1 MFTKNEIE
9 EIRKEFP
16 FLNLKSNGKPIIYL
30 DNGATTQKPR
40 EIIDN
45 IKNFYESENGNPHR
59 GAHYLAMK
67 STEVYEDAR
76 QKIADFIGA
85 RKASEVVFL
94 RNATEA
100 LNLLAYSYGL
110 NNLKEGDEIVN
121 SIMEHHSNLV
131 PWQEVCKKTGAK
143 LKFLYVDDDMQIPF
157 SEIEEKVTK
166 NTKIV
171 SITGASNVVGTNPDI
186 EKIVK
191 YARENSDA
199 KIILDGAQLVPHRK
213 VNVSELDVDFMAFS
227 GHKMYSALGIGV
239 LYGKEELLNKM
250 DVFLTGGD
258 MIEYVYEDHTTF
270 LDAPQRF
277 EAGTANV
284 EGAVN
289 LAAAIDFINK
299 YGMERIDDYERF
311 LTDYCY
317 SKLKELDYLEVY
329 TTSDKNRAP
338 VISFNFKEAHPHDVA
353 SILDTYG
360 IAIRSGHHCAQP
372 LHRYLGSNFSCRAS
386 FAIYNTVEEIDYFV
400 EHLEDVR
407 RILGIESW

>member
-16 FLNLKSNGKPIIYL
+16 FLNLKPNGKQIVYL

-67 STEVYEDAR
+67 STEVYEAAR
-76 QKIADFIGA
+76 QKVADFIGA
-85 RKASEVVFL
+85 KKASEVVFL

-110 NNLKEGDEIVN
+110 NNLKEGDEIVI

-166 NTKIV
+166 NTKIL

-250 DVFLTGGD
+250 DIFLSGGD

-289 LAAAIDFINK
+289 LAAAIDFIEK
-299 YGMERIDDYERF
+299 YGMEKIDEYERY

-317 SKLKELDYLEVY
+317 DKLKNLDYLEVY

-407 RILGIESW
+407 RILGIES

>member
-16 FLNLKSNGKPIIYL
+16 FLNLKPNGKQIVYL

-67 STEVYEDAR
+67 STEVYEGAR
-76 QKIADFIGA
+76 QKVADFIGA
-85 RKASEVVFL
+85 KKPSEVVFL

-110 NNLKEGDEIVN
+110 NNLEEGDEIVI
-121 SIMEHHSNLV
+121 SIMEHHSNVV

-143 LKFLYVDDDMQIPF
+143 LKFLYLDDDMQIPF

-250 DVFLTGGD
+250 DIFLSGGD

-289 LAAAIDFINK
+289 LAAAIDFIEK
-299 YGMERIDDYERF
+299 YGMEKIDEYERY

-317 SKLKELDYLEVY
+317 DKLKNLDYLEVY
-329 TTSDKNRAP
+329 TTSYNNRAP

-407 RILGIESW
+407 RILGIES

>member
-16 FLNLKSNGKPIIYL
+16 FLNLRPNGKPIVYL

-67 STEVYEDAR
+67 STEAYEDAR

-110 NNLKEGDEIVN
+110 NNLKEGDEIVI

-191 YARENSDA
+191 YTRENSDA

-407 RILGIESW
+407 RILGIES

>member
-16 FLNLKSNGKPIIYL
+16 FLNLKPNGKQIVYF

-40 EIIDN
+40 EIIEN
-45 IKNFYESENGNPHR
+45 IKNFYECENGNPHR

-85 RKASEVVFL
+85 KKASEVVFL

-110 NNLKEGDEIVN
+110 NNLKEGDEIVI

-143 LKFLYVDDDMQIPF
+143 IKFLYLDHDMQIPF

-166 NTKIV
+166 NTKLI

-299 YGMERIDDYERF
+299 YGMEKIDEYERF

-317 SKLKELDYLEVY
+317 YKLKKLNYLDVY

-407 RILGIESW
+407 RILGIES

>member
-16 FLNLKSNGKPIIYL
+16 FLNLKPNGKQIVYF

-67 STEVYEDAR
+67 STEVYEGAR
-76 QKIADFIGA
+76 QKVADFIGA
-85 RKASEVVFL
+85 KKPSEVVFL

-110 NNLKEGDEIVN
+110 NNLKEGDEIAI

-186 EKIVK
+186 EKILK

-213 VNVSELDVDFMAFS
+213 INVSELDVDFMAFS

-250 DVFLTGGD
+250 DIFLSGGD

-289 LAAAIDFINK
+289 LAAAIDFIEK
-299 YGMERIDDYERF
+299 YGMEKIDEYERY

-317 SKLKELDYLEVY
+317 DKLKNLDYLEVY
-329 TTSDKNRAP
+329 TTSDNNRAP

-407 RILGIESW
+407 RILGIES

>member
-1 MFTKNEIE
+1 MFTKDEIE

-16 FLNLKSNGKPIIYL
+16 FLNLKPNGKPIVYL

-110 NNLKEGDEIVN
+110 NNLKEGDEIVI

-191 YARENSDA
+191 YTRENSDA

-407 RILGIESW
+407 RILGIES

>member
-16 FLNLKSNGKPIIYL
+16 FLNLKPNGKQIVYF

-45 IKNFYESENGNPHR
+45 IKNFYECENGNPHR

-85 RKASEVVFL
+85 KKASEVVFL

-110 NNLKEGDEIVN
+110 NNLKEGDEIVI

-143 LKFLYVDDDMQIPF
+143 LKFLYLDHDMQIPF

-166 NTKIV
+166 NTKLI

-191 YARENSDA
+191 YARKNSDA

-277 EAGTANV
+277 EAGTTNV

-299 YGMERIDDYERF
+299 YGMEKIDEYERF

-317 SKLKELDYLEVY
+317 YKLKKLDYLDVY

-407 RILGIESW
+407 RILGIES

>member
-16 FLNLKSNGKPIIYL
+16 FLNLKPNGKQIVYF

-67 STEVYEDAR
+67 STEVYEGAR
-76 QKIADFIGA
+76 QKVADFIGA
-85 RKASEVVFL
+85 KKPSEVVFL

-110 NNLKEGDEIVN
+110 NNLKEGDEIVI

-143 LKFLYVDDDMQIPF
+143 LKFLYLDDDMQIPF

-250 DVFLTGGD
+250 DIFLSGGD

-289 LAAAIDFINK
+289 LAAGIDFIEK
-299 YGMERIDDYERF
+299 YGMEKIDEYERY

-317 SKLKELDYLEVY
+317 NKLKNLDYLEVY
-329 TTSDKNRAP
+329 TTSDNNRAP

-386 FAIYNTVEEIDYFV
+386 FAIYNTVEEIDYFA

-407 RILGIESW
+407 RILGIES

>member
-16 FLNLKSNGKPIIYL
+16 FLNLKPNGKQIIYL

-67 STEVYEDAR
+67 STEVYEAAR
-76 QKIADFIGA
+76 QKVADFIGA
-85 RKASEVVFL
+85 KKASEVVFL

-110 NNLKEGDEIVN
+110 NNLKEGDEIVI

-143 LKFLYVDDDMQIPF
+143 LKFLYLDDDMQIPF

-250 DVFLTGGD
+250 DIFLSGGD

-289 LAAAIDFINK
+289 LAAGIDFIEK
-299 YGMERIDDYERF
+299 YGMEKIDEYERY

-317 SKLKELDYLEVY
+317 NKLKNLDYLEVY
-329 TTSDKNRAP
+329 TTSDNNRAP

-407 RILGIESW
+407 RILGIES

>member
-16 FLNLKSNGKPIIYL
+16 FLNLKPNGKQIVYF

-67 STEVYEDAR
+67 STEVYEAAR
-76 QKIADFIGA
+76 QKVADFIGA
-85 RKASEVVFL
+85 KKASEVVFL

-110 NNLKEGDEIVN
+110 NNLKEGDEIVI

-166 NTKIV
+166 NTKIL

-250 DVFLTGGD
+250 DIFLSGGD

-299 YGMERIDDYERF
+299 YGMEKIDEYERY

-317 SKLKELDYLEVY
+317 DKLKNLDYLEVY

-407 RILGIESW
+407 RILGIES

>member
-16 FLNLKSNGKPIIYL
+16 FLNLKPNGKQIVYF

-67 STEVYEDAR
+67 STEVYEAAR
-76 QKIADFIGA
+76 QKVADFIGA
-85 RKASEVVFL
+85 KKASEVVFL

-110 NNLKEGDEIVN
+110 NNLKEGDEIVI

-191 YARENSDA
+191 YARENADA

-250 DVFLTGGD
+250 DIFLSGGD

-299 YGMERIDDYERF
+299 YGMEKIDEYERY

-317 SKLKELDYLEVY
+317 DKLKKLDYLEVY
-329 TTSDKNRAP
+329 TTSDNNRAP

-386 FAIYNTVEEIDYFV
+386 FAIYNTVDEIDYFV

-407 RILGIESW
+407 RILGIES

>member
-9 EIRKEFP
+9 EIRKDFP
-16 FLNLKSNGKPIIYL
+16 FLNLKPNGKPIVYL
-30 DNGATTQKPR
+30 DNGATTQKPK
-40 EIIDN
+40 EIIEN

-76 QKIADFIGA
+76 QKVADFIGA
-85 RKASEVVFL
+85 SKASEVVFL

-110 NNLKEGDEIVN
+110 NNLAEGDEIVI

-131 PWQEVCKKTGAK
+131 PWQEVSKKTGAK
-143 LKFLYVDDDMQIPF
+143 LKFLYVDEDMQIPF

-166 NTKIV
+166 NTKII

-213 VNVSELDVDFMAFS
+213 VDVSKLDVDFLAFS

-258 MIEYVYEDHTTF
+258 IIEYVYEDHTTF

-289 LAAAIDFINK
+289 LAAAIDFVNK
-299 YGMERIDDYERF
+299 YGMEKIDEYERF

-317 SKLKELDYLEVY
+317 DKLKKLDYLDVY

-407 RILGIESW
+407 RILGIES

>member
-16 FLNLKSNGKPIIYL
+16 FLNLKPNGKQIVYF

-45 IKNFYESENGNPHR
+45 IKNFYECENGNPHR

-110 NNLKEGDEIVN
+110 NNLKEGDEIVI

-143 LKFLYVDDDMQIPF
+143 LKFLYLDHDMQIPF

-166 NTKIV
+166 NTKLI

-277 EAGTANV
+277 EAGTTNV

-299 YGMERIDDYERF
+299 YGMEKIDEYERF

-317 SKLKELDYLEVY
+317 YKLKKLNYLDVY

-407 RILGIESW
+407 RILGIES

>member
-16 FLNLKSNGKPIIYL
+16 FLNLKPNGKQIVYF

-67 STEVYEDAR
+67 STEVYEGAR
-76 QKIADFIGA
+76 QKVADFIGA
-85 RKASEVVFL
+85 KKPSEVVFL

-110 NNLKEGDEIVN
+110 NNLKEGDEIVI

-166 NTKIV
+166 NTKIL

-250 DVFLTGGD
+250 DIFLSGGD

-289 LAAAIDFINK
+289 LAAGIDFIEK
-299 YGMERIDDYERF
+299 YGMEKIDEYERY

-317 SKLKELDYLEVY
+317 NKLKNLDYLEVY
-329 TTSDKNRAP
+329 TTSDNNRAP

-407 RILGIESW
+407 RILGIES

>member
-1 MFTKNEIE
+1 MFTKDEIE

-16 FLNLKSNGKPIIYL
+16 FLNLKPNGKPIVYL

-110 NNLKEGDEIVN
+110 NNLKEGDEIVI

-171 SITGASNVVGTNPDI
+171 SITGASNVVATNPDI

-284 EGAVN
+284 EGSVN

-407 RILGIESW
+407 RILGIES

>member
-16 FLNLKSNGKPIIYL
+16 FLNLKPNGKPIVYL

-110 NNLKEGDEIVN
+110 NNLKEGDEIVI

-157 SEIEEKVTK
+157 SEIKEKVTK

-311 LTDYCY
+311 LTDYAY

-407 RILGIESW
+407 RILGIES

>member
-1 MFTKNEIE
+1 MLDKKQVED
-9 EIRKEFP
+9 IRKD
-16 FLNLKSNGKPIIYL
+16 FLYLSKEYKNPIVYL
-30 DNGATTQKPR
+30 DNAATSQKP
-40 EIIDN
+40 IQVIDSVSE
-45 IKNFYESENGNPHR
+45 FYKYENANPHR
-59 GAHYLAMK
+59 GAHTLSVL
-67 STEVYEDAR
+67 STDVYESGREKVA
-76 QKIADFIGA
+76 KFI
-85 RKASEVVFL
+85 
-94 RNATEA
+94 NATDSSEIVFTRNTTES
-100 LNLLAYSYGL
+100 LNLLAYSYGYE
-110 NNLKEGDEIVN
+110 NLKEDDEIVI

-131 PWQEVCKKTGAK
+131 TWQEVCKKTGAK

-191 YARENSDA
+191 YTRENSDA

-407 RILGIESW
+407 RILGIES

>member
-16 FLNLKSNGKPIIYL
+16 FLNLKSNGKPIVYL

-110 NNLKEGDEIVN
+110 NNLKEGDEIVI

-157 SEIEEKVTK
+157 SEIQEKVTK

-407 RILGIESW
+407 RILGIES

>member
-16 FLNLKSNGKPIIYL
+16 FLNLKPNGKQIVYL

-67 STEVYEDAR
+67 STEVYEAAR
-76 QKIADFIGA
+76 QKVADFIGA

-110 NNLKEGDEIVN
+110 NNLKEGDEIVI

-143 LKFLYVDDDMQIPF
+143 LKFLYLDDDMQIHF

-191 YARENSDA
+191 YTRENSDA

-250 DVFLTGGD
+250 DVFLSGGD

-407 RILGIESW
+407 RILGIES

>member
-16 FLNLKSNGKPIIYL
+16 FLNLKPNGKQIVYF

-45 IKNFYESENGNPHR
+45 IKNFYECENGNPHR

-85 RKASEVVFL
+85 KKASEVVFL

-110 NNLKEGDEIVN
+110 NNLKEGDEIVI

-143 LKFLYVDDDMQIPF
+143 LKFLYLDHDMQIPF

-166 NTKIV
+166 NTKLI

-277 EAGTANV
+277 EAGTTNV

-299 YGMERIDDYERF
+299 YGMEKIDEYERF

-317 SKLKELDYLEVY
+317 YKLKKLNYLDVY

-407 RILGIESW
+407 RILGIES

>member
-16 FLNLKSNGKPIIYL
+16 FLNLKPNGKEIVYF

-67 STEVYEDAR
+67 STEVYEAAR
-76 QKIADFIGA
+76 QKVADFIGA
-85 RKASEVVFL
+85 KKASEVVFL

-110 NNLKEGDEIVN
+110 NNLKEGDEIVI

-250 DVFLTGGD
+250 DIFLSGGD

-289 LAAAIDFINK
+289 LAAAIDFIEK
-299 YGMERIDDYERF
+299 YGMEKIDEYERY

-317 SKLKELDYLEVY
+317 DKLKKLDYLEVY
-329 TTSDKNRAP
+329 TTSDNNRAP

-407 RILGIESW
+407 RILGIES

>member
-16 FLNLKSNGKPIIYL
+16 FLNLKPNGKQIVYF

-67 STEVYEDAR
+67 STEVYEAAR
-76 QKIADFIGA
+76 QKVADFIGA
-85 RKASEVVFL
+85 KKASEVVFL

-110 NNLKEGDEIVN
+110 NNLKEGDEIVI

-143 LKFLYVDDDMQIPF
+143 LKFLYLDDDMQIPF

-213 VNVSELDVDFMAFS
+213 VNVS
-227 GHKMYSALGIGV
+227 
-239 LYGKEELLNKM
+239 
-250 DVFLTGGD
+250 
-258 MIEYVYEDHTTF
+258 
-270 LDAPQRF
+270 
-277 EAGTANV
+277 
-284 EGAVN
+284 
-289 LAAAIDFINK
+289 
-299 YGMERIDDYERF
+299 
-311 LTDYCY
+311 
-317 SKLKELDYLEVY
+317 
-329 TTSDKNRAP
+329 
-338 VISFNFKEAHPHDVA
+338 
-353 SILDTYG
+353 
-360 IAIRSGHHCAQP
+360 
-372 LHRYLGSNFSCRAS
+372 
-386 FAIYNTVEEIDYFV
+386 
-400 EHLEDVR
+400 
-407 RILGIESW
+407 

>member
-16 FLNLKSNGKPIIYL
+16 FLNLKPNGKPIVYL

-40 EIIDN
+40 EIIEN

-110 NNLKEGDEIVN
+110 NNLKEGDEIVI

-166 NTKIV
+166 NTKIF

-317 SKLKELDYLEVY
+317 SKLKGLDYLEVY

-407 RILGIESW
+407 RILGIES

>member
-1 MFTKNEIE
+1 MFAKNEIE

-16 FLNLKSNGKPIIYL
+16 FLNLKPNGKQIVYF
-30 DNGATTQKPR
+30 DNGATTQKPK

-67 STEVYEDAR
+67 STEVYEAAR
-76 QKIADFIGA
+76 QKVADFIGA
-85 RKASEVVFL
+85 KKASEVVFL

-110 NNLKEGDEIVN
+110 NNLKEGDEIVI

-250 DVFLTGGD
+250 DIFLSGGD

-289 LAAAIDFINK
+289 LAAAIDFIEK
-299 YGMERIDDYERF
+299 YGMEKIDEYERY

-317 SKLKELDYLEVY
+317 DKLKKLDYLEVY
-329 TTSDKNRAP
+329 TTSDNNRAP

-407 RILGIESW
+407 RILGIES

>member
-16 FLNLKSNGKPIIYL
+16 FLNLKPNGKQIVYF

-67 STEVYEDAR
+67 STEVYEGAR
-76 QKIADFIGA
+76 QKVADFIGA
-85 RKASEVVFL
+85 KKPSEVVFL

-110 NNLKEGDEIVN
+110 NNLEEGDEIVI

-171 SITGASNVVGTNPDI
+171 SITGASNVVGTNPNI

-250 DVFLTGGD
+250 DIFLSGGD

-289 LAAAIDFINK
+289 LAAAIDFIEK
-299 YGMERIDDYERF
+299 YGMEKIDEYERY

-317 SKLKELDYLEVY
+317 DKLKKLDYLEVY

-360 IAIRSGHHCAQP
+360 IGIRSGHHCAQP

-386 FAIYNTVEEIDYFV
+386 FAIYSTVEEIDYFV

-407 RILGIESW
+407 RILGIES

>member
-16 FLNLKSNGKPIIYL
+16 FLNLKPNGKQIVYF

-67 STEVYEDAR
+67 STEVYEAAR
-76 QKIADFIGA
+76 QKVADFIGA
-85 RKASEVVFL
+85 KKASEVVFL

-110 NNLKEGDEIVN
+110 KNLKEGDEIVI

-250 DVFLTGGD
+250 DIFLSGGD

-284 EGAVN
+284 EGSVN

-299 YGMERIDDYERF
+299 YGMEKIDEYERY

-317 SKLKELDYLEVY
+317 DKLKKLDYLEVY
-329 TTSDKNRAP
+329 TTSDNNRAP

-407 RILGIESW
+407 RILGIES